1 MHTQGINRKGMTDP
15 QTYYNGFKLLFQ
27 TVTSRN
33 HAAITAFEKV
43 ILKALTHMILNVRQ
57 HLKY

>member
-1 MHTQGINRKGMTDP
+1 MTDP